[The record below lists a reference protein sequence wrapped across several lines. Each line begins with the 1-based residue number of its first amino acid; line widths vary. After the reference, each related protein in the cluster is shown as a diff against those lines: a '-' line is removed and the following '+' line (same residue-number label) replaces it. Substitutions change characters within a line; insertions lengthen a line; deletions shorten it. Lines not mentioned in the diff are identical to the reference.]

1 VRWSKLERRARPSSA
16 SGMPGEPA
24 VRIGTS
30 GYVYRHWRGGVFYP
44 AGLRAREELAWYAAR
59 FSTVELNYPF
69 YRVPT
74 SATFVQWREA
84 TPEDFLFA
92 VKVNRVISH
101 LRRLHDVAG
110 PLDEFLGRAR
120 ELGPKLGPLL
130 VQLPPQM
137 PVDLPRVARFL
148 SMVPREER
156 WALEVRHP
164 SWQTADVY
172 ELLAEHAVALCIP
185 VGGRL
190 QPDLVTTAPFTYLR
204 FHAGAGPAGGFT
216 DQELR
221 TWAKR
226 LRALARSGKGIYA
239 YFNNDREGHAVR
251 DAARLR
257 ALLRSGR

>member
-1 VRWSKLERRARPSSA
+1 
-16 SGMPGEPA
+16 MPGEPE

-30 GYVYRHWRGGVFYP
+30 GYVYRHWRDGVFYP
-44 AGLRAREELAWYAAR
+44 AGLSARQELAWYAGR

-69 YRVPT
+69 YRVPSIT
-74 SATFVQWREA
+74 TFVQWRQA
-84 TPEDFLFA
+84 TPDDFLFA
-92 VKVNRVISH
+92 VKVNRAISH

-110 PLDEFLGRAR
+110 LLDEFLERAR

-130 VQLPPQM
+130 VQLPPHL
-137 PVDLPRVARFL
+137 PVDLSRLARFVAL
-148 SMVPREER
+148 LPRSER
-156 WALEVRHP
+156 WVLEVRHP
-164 SWQTADVY
+164 SWQRADIY

-204 FHAGAGPAGGFT
+204 FHAGAGRTGGFT

-221 TWAKR
+221 AWAKR
-226 LRALARSGKGIYA
+226 IRALTRSGKETYA

-257 ALLRSGR
+257 VLLRSGR